1 MTYYIITA
9 LVLLLVWTGWPV
21 VRGTSSRLEKVR
33 FVLAVGASLATLVA
47 VFVYRVPI
55 VFPLLATLVFMGWTV
70 PASWRPPVRP
80 FTLLVTVSVG
90 AMLFFAFRPD
100 PEAIERYVR
109 ASPERASYAQTVGTS
124 QSMATEHGAVP
135 IGDVVSLAV
144 AFEWAMQVAEGN
156 LQPNA
161 SVSLDAV
168 ERHVVGSDPEHEAW
182 VATLDGATHVSMRE
196 VARGMMNG
204 SHAATDYWIN
214 VLGASAINERM
225 RAVSE
230 TTHSAIVPLDGATV
244 LYDSYEAEGD
254 RPQTFDTL
262 ANTAFETQ
270 AIRLSQDVHDGTLSL
285 DRDDARTR
293 DVSAVWKRR
302 ARAEASH
309 YTALLARAT
318 SEQMPPRAA
327 EAFQSL
333 LVSRDGR
340 YTKRSVF
347 PNGFALVA
355 SGTRED
361 GEPVY
366 VAFFLDRLNPWER
379 WKVSYNADRF
389 LDRLFHGE
397 RALSIT

>member
-21 VRGTSSRLEKVR
+21 VRGTSSRLEKGR

-55 VFPLLATLVFMGWTV
+55 VFPLLATLVFMSWTV

-156 LQPNA
+156 IQPNA
-161 SVSLDAV
+161 SVPLDVV
-168 ERHVVGSDPEHEAW
+168 ERHVVSSDPEHEAW

-293 DVSAVWKRR
+293 DISAVWKRR

-340 YTKRSVF
+340 YTKRSVL

-366 VAFFLDRLNPWER
+366 VALFLDRLNPWER
-379 WKVSYNADRF
+379 WKASYNADRF

-397 RALSIT
+397 RTLSIT